1 MSTGLG
7 STGQLSYRTRSLNA
21 RSGPGDLPT
30 MPNPSRNDPDGGPHL
45 PTMPDPT
52 NDPERGIQLPTD
64 PDPDTGSKPPER
76 IDDPPRDRNEEE
88 KRRA

>member
-1 MSTGLG
+1 MSIGLG
-7 STGQLSYRTRSLNA
+7 STGEFNDRAGSLNA
-21 RSGPGDLPT
+21 HSGPGDLPT
-30 MPNPSRNDPDGGPHL
+30 MPDPSGNPDGGEHL

-64 PDPDTGSKPPER
+64 PDPDTGSKPPTR
-76 IDDPPRDRNEEE
+76 IDDPPRDRDEEE